1 MKDWEV
7 RGADFINA
15 NVDTLNSLNINNPLI
30 QRRILDERNKVLQ
43 SPQIVNIVMNECSED
58 NEIQNE
64 LDSLKKQISDIST
77 VESGLLSLAATWKNY
92 EGEYKKAKW
101 FKIGKIVIVQGLVR
115 SADFSTHMA
124 TLPEQCRPKQRI
136 IFSLDQHSQ
145 PFRVDIRENGQIV
158 HVKGTNVYS
167 WISLA
172 GIVFVVE

>member
-1 MKDWEV
+1 M

-15 NVDTLNSLNINNPLI
+15 NVDTLNSLNIKNPLI

-92 EGEYKKAKW
+92 EAECKKAKW

-115 SADFSTHMA
+115 SDDFVNKTHMA

-136 IFSLDQHSQ
+136 IFSLDQHSK
-145 PFRVDIRENGQIV
+145 PFRVDVRENGQIV
-158 HVKGTNVYS
+158 HVKGTKVYN